1 MASQEYESA
10 QSHQVCRGVS
20 HVQTFSHEVH
30 HAFDHRVGHDVSRD
44 VSHRVVYGVGLMK
57 CLKSQKSL

>member
-10 QSHQVCRGVS
+10 QSHQVCRGV
-20 HVQTFSHEVH
+20 QTFSHEAH
-30 HAFDHRVGHDVSRD
+30 HRVGHDVSRD